1 MKKVTVPRDI
11 RRKARRTLYSRL
23 IRLAF
28 YLLISYVIIDYIYE
42 GLQTTDFRNISGTL
56 FALLIV
62 PFWISGVPMKL
73 IDRDWYGEIIKI
85 ELENNDPREID
96 NNSVAPISLTA
107 LIRTSDGK
115 LYEKEIFDEG
125 EYFFGERERVYKK
138 GDKVVHV
145 RWADYLMPVRSE
157 ADSRPTACVI
167 CGYKSPKESKCC
179 RSCGASMNIKVT
191 DIKK

>member
-1 MKKVTVPRDI
+1 MKKVIVPKDI
-11 RRKARRTLYSRL
+11 RKKARRTLYSRITTLAVLL
-23 IRLAF
+23 I
-28 YLLISYVIIDYIYE
+28 ISYVIIDYIYA

-56 FALLIV
+56 FALLFV

-96 NNSVAPISLTA
+96 NNSVAPVSLKA

-115 LYEKEIFDEG
+115 LYEKEIYDEG

-138 GDKVVHV
+138 GDKVLHV
-145 RWADYLMPVRSE
+145 RWTDYIMPVRTK

-167 CGYKSPKESKCC
+167 CGNKSPKESKSC
-179 RSCGASMNIKVT
+179 RCCGASLDIKVIE
-191 DIKK
+191 IKK